1 MFAYIVANCLN
12 TRGTSKRILRNQSVI
27 EFRCEVNLQIEVLL
41 ASHCSSK
48 DILIDNFIILSKSR
62 NRHGSMVSA
71 FEHVCQPTS
80 GWVNPHGAPRY
91 VIAHCCA
98 IVTLGYPPD
107 ASGTDG
113 ERQGPE
119 KFDYW
124 SILESRRDLNFRR
137 SRSNSFHETLDL
149 PRFVRVFSLL
159 HLHSD

>member
-1 MFAYIVANCLN
+1 MLEERVRESYAIKVSLKVDARWICRLKLCSRATVAQK
-12 TRGTSKRILRNQSVI
+12 TS
-27 EFRCEVNLQIEVLL
+27 
-41 ASHCSSK
+41 SS
-48 DILIDNFIILSKSR
+48 IISLYCQ
-62 NRHGSMVSA
+62 NRHGPMVSA
-71 FEHVCQPTS
+71 FEHDRQPTS
-80 GWVNPHGAPRY
+80 GRVDPHGAPRY

-119 KFDYW
+119 KFDSW